1 LLIFQKRL
9 VYDSYTLKQL
19 QVNKMRGG
27 KTILLITVGLIV
39 VAVAACLLFFY
50 KTQTTWVESPP
61 YRRVSI
67 STARTLVVVYS
78 RTGNTLG
85 AAKAGARFFDADLL
99 QIAAPQYAR
108 TIKGQLLASQHA
120 DQEVTTTPIQHDPVD
135 LSTYDLIFLC
145 SPIWWFRPAP
155 PLWSFVENHD
165 FAGKPVFLLMT
176 GNSRL
181 KEELID
187 KFGILIGE
195 KNGKFLGSTF
205 IRRGRI
211 YWQKT
216 PDEVNEK
223 VRDELAAR
231 QRIWPMTAKT
241 D

>member
-1 LLIFQKRL
+1 M
-9 VYDSYTLKQL
+9 LKQL
-19 QVNKMRGG
+19 RENKMRGR
-27 KTILLITVGLIV
+27 KKILLITVGLIV
-39 VAVAACLLFFY
+39 VVVAACLLFFY

-99 QIAAPQYAR
+99 QIEAPQYAR

-135 LSTYDLIFLC
+135 LSNYDLIFLC

-181 KEELID
+181 KKELID

>member
-1 LLIFQKRL
+1 
-9 VYDSYTLKQL
+9 
-19 QVNKMRGG
+19 MRGG
-27 KTILLITVGLIV
+27 KKNLLITVSLIV
-39 VAVAACLLFFY
+39 VAAAAGLLFFY

-61 YRRVSI
+61 YQRVSI
-67 STARTLVVVYS
+67 SPAPTLVVVYS

-85 AAKAGARFFDADLL
+85 AAKEGARFFDADLL

-120 DQEVTTTPIQHDPVD
+120 DQKVTTTPIQHDPVD
-135 LSTYDLIFLC
+135 LSHYDLIFLC
-145 SPIWWFRPAP
+145 SPTWWFRPAP

-165 FAGKPVFLLMT
+165 FAGKPVLLLMT

-187 KFGILIGE
+187 IFGTLVEE
-195 KNGKFLGSTF
+195 KNGKFLGSLF

-216 PDEVNEK
+216 PEEVNEE
-223 VRDELAAR
+223 VRDALDAR
-231 QRIWPMTAKT
+231 QRMWPMTANP